1 MSDPVSGERM
11 KVVFMGS
18 PDFAVP
24 SLDALVE
31 SQRYRPTLVVS
42 QPDRPRGRG
51 QTVSPTPV
59 RARALEL
66 HIPTIT
72 MEKATYADGV
82 RAIAEE
88 KPDVIVVVA
97 FGMIL
102 KSDLLDMPARG
113 CVNVHA
119 SLLPKYRG
127 VSPIQAAIL
136 NGDAITGCT
145 TMLIDEGVDTGD
157 ILLQQETP
165 VDMMDTAGTLFDRLA
180 HIGAELLV
188 KTLDGMQDGSVKPKQ
203 QNGALATHTKKIKK
217 AHGAIDWTQDA
228 AHLARLVRAMTPWPS
243 AYTTHNGKRL
253 IIEEAQAQQTTRPH
267 PPGTIVSPEPL
278 LVVVRK
284 RRPRNHP
291 PAPRRPPRHDRPRIR
306 CGPPARPWR
315 PLRRPPLRKL
325 IPSGSAAVCA
335 GGSLTRMPRRG
346 TISPCS
352 EAGYSDA
359 FCASITKIT
368 RSIQVLRSRAQSHD
382 DFRNVRS
389 DCGQRA
395 VDCRLRHRIC

>member
-1 MSDPVSGERM
+1 MRA
-11 KVVFMGS
+11 VFMGS

-31 SQRYRPTLVVS
+31 SGRYRPTLVVS

-59 RARALEL
+59 RARAVEL

-72 MEKATYADGV
+72 MEKSSYAEGV
-82 RAIAEE
+82 RAIAAE

-102 KSDLLDMPARG
+102 KSDLLDMPPRG

-119 SLLPKYRG
+119 SLLPKHRG

-136 NGDAITGCT
+136 AGDEVTGCT

-165 VDMMDTAGTLFDRLA
+165 VNTSDTAGTLFDRLA

-188 KTLDGMQDGSVKPKQ
+188 KTLDGISDGSVKPKKQ
-203 QNGALATHTKKIKK
+203 DDALATHTRKIKK
-217 AHGAIDWTQDA
+217 THGEIDWTKDA
-228 AHLARLVRAMTPWPS
+228 VHLARLVRAMTPWPS

-253 IIEEAQAQQTTRPH
+253 IIEQASPQQTTIPH
-267 PPGTIVSPEPL
+267 PPGTIVSTDPL
-278 LVVVRK
+278 LVSCGNGTLEIHRVRPEGRK
-284 RRPRNHP
+284 SMTTRDYVAGHP
-291 PAPRRPPRHDRPRIR
+291 IAAGDRF
-306 CGPPARPWR
+306 GA
-315 PLRRPPLRKL
+315 
-325 IPSGSAAVCA
+325 
-335 GGSLTRMPRRG
+335 
-346 TISPCS
+346 
-352 EAGYSDA
+352 SD
-359 FCASITKIT
+359 
-368 RSIQVLRSRAQSHD
+368 
-382 DFRNVRS
+382 
-389 DCGQRA
+389 
-395 VDCRLRHRIC
+395 